1 MSSDIA
7 EEIASDVWDM
17 TLAEAYAEL
26 KKCGTTQADYH
37 YVSLVV
43 IHNFLNKI
51 KIKNEFKA
59 ILLDKGGN

>member
-26 KKCGTTQADYH
+26 KNCDTTQADYH
-37 YVSLVV
+37 HVSLVV
-43 IHNFLNKI
+43 IHTFLNKI
-51 KIKNEFKA
+51 K
-59 ILLDKGGN
+59 LDKAGN